1 MIYYKLMSLIT
12 NVNDT
17 PQHYFRIEGIQKPLD
32 YRCRYKER
40 KTVEKI
46 DLRIKFFPREVNLS
60 QSRRIS

>member
-1 MIYYKLMSLIT
+1 MSLIT

-60 QSRRIS
+60 QKS